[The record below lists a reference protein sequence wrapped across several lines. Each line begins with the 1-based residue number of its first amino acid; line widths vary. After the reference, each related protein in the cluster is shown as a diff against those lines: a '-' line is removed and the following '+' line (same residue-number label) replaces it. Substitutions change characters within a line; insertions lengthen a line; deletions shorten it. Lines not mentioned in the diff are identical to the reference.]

1 MCGEQLPHVG
11 VERELSSFDQLQ
23 DGGGRDGL
31 GEARDAEQ
39 SAGLN
44 RLLSFLVCQAE
55 AARIHE
61 TAVLVTASAAP
72 GTCCSF
78 TNLIISASNPASSG
92 CAIPEIAS
100 SPGDGCC
107 A

>member
-1 MCGEQLPHVG
+1 MCGEQLPHGG
-11 VERELSSFDQLQ
+11 VERELLSFDQLQ

-44 RLLSFLVCQAE
+44 RLLSFLVCQSE

-61 TAVLVTASAAP
+61 TAVL
-72 GTCCSF
+72 
-78 TNLIISASNPASSG
+78 
-92 CAIPEIAS
+92 
-100 SPGDGCC
+100 GDGERRPGYLLFLHEPDHQRVEPGQLGLRDPRDCQLPG
-107 A
+107 